1 MNKLYNPYDPY
12 NSCSTDNENDPK
24 KSYSTNNNNN
34 TKTTNTTNNK
44 LYNNIYK
51 NLQND
56 INNNK
61 SLTTENI
68 DFIESLSNDKKMEI
82 ILLYNKVVESNKK
95 LLDELLHKNLLR

>member
-1 MNKLYNPYDPY
+1 MMNKLYNPYDPY
-12 NSCSTDNENDPK
+12 NSCNVDNPNNQNNPENTK
-24 KSYSTNNNNN
+24 KSYS
-34 TKTTNTTNNK
+34 TNTTNNK
-44 LYNNIYK
+44 LYNIIYK
-51 NLQND
+51 KLKND

-61 SLTTENI
+61 ALTAENI

>member
-12 NSCSTDNENDPK
+12 NSCNVDNPNNQNNPENTK
-24 KSYSTNNNNN
+24 KSYS
-34 TKTTNTTNNK
+34 TNTTNNK
-44 LYNNIYK
+44 LYNIIYK
-51 NLQND
+51 KLKND

-61 SLTTENI
+61 SLTAENI

>member
-1 MNKLYNPYDPY
+1 MMNKLYNPYDPY
-12 NSCSTDNENDPK
+12 NSCSADNP
-24 KSYSTNNNNN
+24 TN
-34 TKTTNTTNNK
+34 TTNTTNK

-51 NLQND
+51 NLKND

-61 SLTTENI
+61 ALTAENI

-82 ILLYNKVVESNKK
+82 ILLYNKVVESNKT

>member
-1 MNKLYNPYDPY
+1 MRKGV
-12 NSCSTDNENDPK
+12 K
-24 KSYSTNNNNN
+24 
-34 TKTTNTTNNK
+34 
-44 LYNNIYK
+44 
-51 NLQND
+51 ND

-61 SLTTENI
+61 ALTAENI